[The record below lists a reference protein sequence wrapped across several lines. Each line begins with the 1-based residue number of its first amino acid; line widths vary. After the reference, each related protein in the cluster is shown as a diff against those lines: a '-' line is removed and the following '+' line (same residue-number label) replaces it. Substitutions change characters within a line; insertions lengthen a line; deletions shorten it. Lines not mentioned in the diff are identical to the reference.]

1 MSDPLTCHIY
11 RSSRQ
16 VDTYLY
22 LLERDDFDAVPAEL
36 LQAFGRPEFCFE
48 LELTPDRRLAKEDP
62 AEVLANLRQQ
72 GYHLQVRD
80 DLTIEQQLAL
90 KSLN

>member
-1 MSDPLTCHIY
+1 MNEPLICHIY
-11 RSSRQ
+11 RSPRK

-22 LLERDDFDAVPAEL
+22 LLERDDFDSVPADL
-36 LQAFGRPEFCFE
+36 LQAFGRPEYCFE

-62 AEVLANLRQQ
+62 AEVHANLRQQ

-90 KSLN
+90 KNLN